1 MPRPKRKPVI
11 KPVITQTEPV
21 REEFANVEILE
32 NYDAPPQPVR
42 AALVQVRAAQYYDNG
57 TIRDRLGVNWRP
69 GEVRTI
75 PLDVFRSLVRDNPRN
90 FTIV

>member
-1 MPRPKRKPVI
+1 MI
-11 KPVITQTEPV
+11 
-21 REEFANVEILE
+21 ILE